1 MSKIALVTG
10 CTGQD
15 GVHLCKLLREKKY
28 EVHGLIRR
36 SSVPQPRLKYL
47 EGVILHE
54 GDITDS
60 MSIHRV
66 LDEVCPDEVYNLAAQ
81 SHVGTSFKMPE
92 YTHKV
97 NADGFLNLIEA
108 VRQDFPRCRVY
119 QASTSEM
126 FGEVT
131 ETPQNE
137 NTPFKPISPYAVAK
151 LDAHNTA
158 RYYRDHYGMFVS
170 CGILFNHEGEYRG
183 EEFVTQ
189 KVVKAA
195 VRISK
200 GLQDKLELGDLTPMR
215 DWGYAK
221 EYVEAMYAMLQDD
234 HPEDYVIATGKSHSV
249 KEFVEKV
256 FKTLNLDYNKYVIS
270 TEDNKRPADVVALCG
285 DATKARRELGWWPE
299 TNLDQL
305 IKIMIDAEL
314 ERYEETR

>member
-1 MSKIALVTG
+1 MNKKALITG
-10 CTGQD
+10 ITGMD
-15 GVHLCKLLREKKY
+15 GVYLSRLLKEKKY
-28 EVHGLIRR
+28 EVHGLVRR
-36 SSVPQPRLKYL
+36 SSVPQPRLEYL
-47 EGVILHE
+47 DGVILHG

-66 LDEVCPDEVYNLAAQ
+66 LDDVCPEEVYNLAAQ

-97 NADGFLNLIEA
+97 NADGFLSLIEA
-108 VRQDFPRCRVY
+108 LRQDFPRCRLY

-189 KVVKAA
+189 KVVKAV

-215 DWGYAK
+215 DWGYAR
-221 EYVEAMYAMLQDD
+221 EYVEAMYMMLQDD
-234 HPEDYVIATGKSHSV
+234 HPDDYVIATGKSYSV

-256 FKTLNLDYNKYVIS
+256 FKTLNLDYTKYVIS
-270 TEDNKRPADVVALCG
+270 TEENKRPADVMALCG
-285 DATKARRELGWWPE
+285 DATKAKYQLGWKPKVD
-299 TNLDQL
+299 LDGL
-305 IKIMIDAEL
+305 IKIMVDAEL
-314 ERYEETR
+314 ERYEKA

>member
-1 MSKIALVTG
+1 MSKIALLTGVTG
-10 CTGQD
+10 MD
-15 GVHLCKLLREKKY
+15 GVYLSRLLKEKKY

-47 EGVILHE
+47 DGVILHE

-108 VRQDFPRCRVY
+108 ARQDFPRCRFY

-170 CGILFNHEGEYRG
+170 CGILFNHEGEHRG
-183 EEFVTQ
+183 EEFLTQ

-221 EYVEAMYAMLQDD
+221 EYVEAMWMMLQDD
-234 HPEDYVIATGKSHSV
+234 HPDDYVIATGKSHSV
-249 KEFVEKV
+249 KEFIEKV
-256 FKTLNLDYNKYVIS
+256 FKTLNLDYNKYVVS
-270 TEDNKRPADVVALCG
+270 TEEYKRPADVMALCG
-285 DATKARRELGWWPE
+285 DATKAKTELFWKPKVD
-299 TNLDQL
+299 LDGL